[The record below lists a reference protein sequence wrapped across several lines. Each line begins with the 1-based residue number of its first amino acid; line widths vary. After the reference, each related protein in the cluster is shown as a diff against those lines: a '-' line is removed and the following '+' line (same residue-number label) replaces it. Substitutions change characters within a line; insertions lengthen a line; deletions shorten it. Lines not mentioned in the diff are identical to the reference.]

1 MVKNQSEDVQHPMS
15 TFMPASTR
23 IVDKRIADNKPVNS
37 TFKVTKQQQNMNSL
51 SSSTKS
57 NKSALSTLSSLTTN
71 SSSYRSND
79 GAIVVIEIG
88 ADDVGIDVGT
98 IDDHMISTSPSS
110 SPSSFSSSSSPNSS
124 NSVKNTEKTENDSYN
139 LTSHESI
146 EFNSNPSSFT
156 GSIHEERGIDCP
168 EYFVPEIKQK
178 PCYPPSLLQLKSNE
192 QVSIIESVEPKRNK
206 SKTESKK
213 SSKSKQTNDLI
224 DSKTS
229 QSNLLLNNADF
240 EAEIVEQVKE
250 KLPDKAVIQSFD
262 NSSMRFIDDDE
273 KLKKNLNSSNNL
285 NHSFDNALKDNYSE
299 FSFVSP
305 TNNKPKIQP
314 KPSLSLDT
322 FECVV
327 NELNLSNKSSV
338 GKKLFDKQQLKE
350 DYDKPVNKQLE
361 NVQQN
366 FVKRNS
372 IRKSSKQQKLS
383 INKNINSYDEKP
395 IVLFNGTNEGLV
407 NSAFSMDE
415 ICEKSAANEI
425 RPQRPP
431 TPPPRSDKPLSC
443 LKTTTEESNYNLN
456 MQTSAD
462 NNKTCFIQEIH
473 SSRKSI
479 EINSETAQ
487 KTSTTEINE
496 IFNQINLIQ
505 CQLESTKPKQQ
516 QQQQENTEELTT
528 QIQEMN
534 LINNLYVA
542 ENSKNT
548 LELYNKIISLSRCK
562 SMKPEL
568 VESYSLVREIMN
580 MIERISSINL
590 IQNEEARSAETAEE
604 LNILLAKLDVKNL
617 MLTHDKIAER
627 IEDDTLKR
635 QLVNKEL
642 MIEQELQLDT
652 EKPVDCVDSAYQKLN
667 NELSFNEFAS
677 SDDAPVLSEE
687 KKYLLEKASHYGVE
701 NLRLVNIEKSERP
714 LGATIRNVDGSV
726 VIGRIVKGGAAEKS
740 ELVHEDD
747 EILEINNIPVRG
759 KTINDICEMLF
770 NTQGL
775 VSFLIIPNM
784 DYVSDQLEDKVEC
797 KEEICNVQINNTL
810 HIRALFNYVP
820 QEDIYIPCKELGLA
834 FNKGEILHVICQEDD
849 DWWQALKDSENSKD
863 ELAGLIPS
871 QCFQERRC
879 SQIQAFIGDSFM
891 SRKKR
896 KNGFC
901 MKGMAAKSRRRQMQ
915 FNNINDTLKHEI
927 VTYEQVVLYKP
938 PATCKRPI
946 ILIGPHSIGRHE
958 LRKRLMQQCPS
969 VYEVAVP
976 HTTRLP
982 RREEI
987 DGKDYHFL
995 ARHIFEA
1002 DIKQGRFI
1010 EHGEYEKNLYGTSS
1024 ESIRKVITNSKI
1036 CVLNL
1041 YPQALKALRS
1051 SDLMP
1056 YVIFI
1061 GASNLSKLKELKTKL
1076 HQNYRENDLLDII
1089 DKGREIEEQYGH
1101 FFDKI
1106 IRNSDMEKTYNE
1118 LTDTIEKVQNE
1129 ENWIP
1134 ARWLQNLK

>member
-1 MVKNQSEDVQHPMS
+1 
-15 TFMPASTR
+15 
-23 IVDKRIADNKPVNS
+23 
-37 TFKVTKQQQNMNSL
+37 
-51 SSSTKS
+51 
-57 NKSALSTLSSLTTN
+57 
-71 SSSYRSND
+71 
-79 GAIVVIEIG
+79 
-88 ADDVGIDVGT
+88 
-98 IDDHMISTSPSS
+98 
-110 SPSSFSSSSSPNSS
+110 
-124 NSVKNTEKTENDSYN
+124 
-139 LTSHESI
+139 
-146 EFNSNPSSFT
+146 
-156 GSIHEERGIDCP
+156 
-168 EYFVPEIKQK
+168 
-178 PCYPPSLLQLKSNE
+178 
-192 QVSIIESVEPKRNK
+192 
-206 SKTESKK
+206 
-213 SSKSKQTNDLI
+213 
-224 DSKTS
+224 
-229 QSNLLLNNADF
+229 
-240 EAEIVEQVKE
+240 
-250 KLPDKAVIQSFD
+250 
-262 NSSMRFIDDDE
+262 
-273 KLKKNLNSSNNL
+273 
-285 NHSFDNALKDNYSE
+285 
-299 FSFVSP
+299 
-305 TNNKPKIQP
+305 
-314 KPSLSLDT
+314 
-322 FECVV
+322 
-327 NELNLSNKSSV
+327 
-338 GKKLFDKQQLKE
+338 
-350 DYDKPVNKQLE
+350 
-361 NVQQN
+361 
-366 FVKRNS
+366 
-372 IRKSSKQQKLS
+372 
-383 INKNINSYDEKP
+383 
-395 IVLFNGTNEGLV
+395 
-407 NSAFSMDE
+407 
-415 ICEKSAANEI
+415 
-425 RPQRPP
+425 
-431 TPPPRSDKPLSC
+431 
-443 LKTTTEESNYNLN
+443 
-456 MQTSAD
+456 
-462 NNKTCFIQEIH
+462 
-473 SSRKSI
+473 
-479 EINSETAQ
+479 
-487 KTSTTEINE
+487 
-496 IFNQINLIQ
+496 
-505 CQLESTKPKQQ
+505 
-516 QQQQENTEELTT
+516 
-528 QIQEMN
+528 
-534 LINNLYVA
+534 
-542 ENSKNT
+542 
-548 LELYNKIISLSRCK
+548 
-562 SMKPEL
+562 
-568 VESYSLVREIMN
+568 MN

-1076 HQNYRENDLLDII
+1076 HQNYRVSKFE
-1089 DKGREIEEQYGH
+1089 
-1101 FFDKI
+1101 FFG
-1106 IRNSDMEKTYNE
+1106 
-1118 LTDTIEKVQNE
+1118 IEKNDF
-1129 ENWIP
+1129 
-1134 ARWLQNLK
+1134 